1 LGKAGGI
8 NRVPE
13 TLEGVFEKFGLRM
26 FTATVDTFNGDQ

>member
-1 LGKAGGI
+1 
-8 NRVPE
+8 VPE